1 MEESIP
7 KNVFTYL
14 KTKPEEE
21 IYEIC
26 ITLADAKGAVAEA
39 ARILSD
45 ASVNIKTSI
54 LFGSTQEEKTGYWT
68 SFVDVSGAT
77 KNIAKIVEELKKS
90 RMVQNVKA
98 VKPEPV
104 AYDVIHFPIVHGESA
119 ALVMPVE
126 LFGSLFDEIEK
137 ILSPSG
143 FEAVF
148 YNAGKKSG
156 SFMAELLAER
166 HGLRGKS
173 LASALAQAT
182 QAIGWGKIEDVQ
194 LDMQRPFCRV
204 KVRRCFEALLRGH
217 RTEKMCH
224 WTRGFIAGFLGEII
238 DEPLEAVEVKCAAAG
253 HELCEFEATPRI

>member
-14 KTKPEEE
+14 KTKPNEE

-26 ITLADAKGAVAEA
+26 ITLTDTRGAVAEA
-39 ARILSD
+39 ARILSE

-54 LFGSTQEEKTGYWT
+54 LFDSTHKEKTGYWT
-68 SFVDVSGAT
+68 SFVDVSSAT
-77 KNIAKIVEELKKS
+77 KNISQVVDELRRSKV
-90 RMVQNVKA
+90 VQNVKA
-98 VKPEPV
+98 VKPEPI
-104 AYDVIHFPIVHGESA
+104 AYDVIHFPIIHGESA

-137 ILSPSG
+137 ILTPSG
-143 FEAVF
+143 FAAVF
-148 YNAGKKSG
+148 YTAGKKSG
-156 SFMAELLAER
+156 GYMAELLAER

-194 LDMQRPFCRV
+194 LDIERPFCRV

-217 RTEKMCH
+217 RAEKMCH
-224 WTRGFIAGFLGEII
+224 WTRGFVAGFLSEII
-238 DEPLEAVEVKCAAAG
+238 DDPLEATEVKCAAAG
-253 HELCEFEATPRI
+253 GELCEFEATPKI